1 MPASPTALTELQ
13 SGWEIWLEFALE
25 AGAIGTEEQAELADR
40 CSRALAELAALQAPY
55 QVASDPALRFVALLQ
70 AALAGGSAHVAD
82 RLGKVPETASR
93 WGWRSK
99 AKAGRWTPCGVCI
112 GWIAGSDLYLDS
124 TSSYQVAQQA
134 AGLD

>member
-1 MPASPTALTELQ
+1 VRELRSQGLACTAHARLPTALAELQ

-70 AALAGGSAHVAD
+70 AQQGVSEVRGS
-82 RLGKVPETASR
+82 L
-93 WGWRSK
+93 
-99 AKAGRWTPCGVCI
+99 
-112 GWIAGSDLYLDS
+112 
-124 TSSYQVAQQA
+124 
-134 AGLD
+134 